1 MSIYPNAALVLF
13 VTNPDHAVLLL
24 LCGILF
30 LYAEFNKPG
39 TVILGCFGALLT
51 MFALYG
57 LSLLPVRPA
66 AIAVALLG
74 VVLIGLGCRFH
85 TPARLTDIAGTL
97 CLGFGLANL
106 VVYPPVHLVVAIVAA
121 AIFSFVTGWLV
132 RIAFLARQNKSL
144 VGPQAMIGKA
154 AEVRTPLAPSG
165 QVEVRGELWWATV
178 GAGEHQPVGA
188 TVIVRGVQG
197 LELQVEAHT
206 ADGSSAR

>member
-1 MSIYPNAALVLF
+1 MNIYPNAALVLF
-13 VTNPDHAVLLL
+13 VANPDHAVLLL

-30 LYAEFNKPG
+30 LYAELNKPG

-74 VVLIGLGCRFH
+74 VVLVGLGCRFR
-85 TPARLTDIAGTL
+85 TPARLSEIAGTV

-106 VVYPPVHLVVAIVAA
+106 VIYPTVHLVVAIVAA

-132 RIAFLARQNKSL
+132 RIAVLARQNKSL

-154 AEVRTPLAPSG
+154 AEVRTALTPFG
-165 QVEVRGELWWATV
+165 QVEVRGELWRASV

-197 LELQVEAHT
+197 LELQVEART